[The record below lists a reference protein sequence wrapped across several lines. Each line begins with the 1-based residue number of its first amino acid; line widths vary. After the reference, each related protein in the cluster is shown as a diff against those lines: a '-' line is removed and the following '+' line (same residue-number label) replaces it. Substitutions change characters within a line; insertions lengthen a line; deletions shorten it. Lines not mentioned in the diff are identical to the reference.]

1 MINDE
6 TDQIGMYD
14 FFASHALIADRTAK
28 DIRKYCNF
36 TSDEAVQNRQCIDA
50 SNMVESNI
58 GVIDIYNIYYPL
70 CQNTTLTN
78 VPKRASVLNYDPCT
92 DYYTYAYLNRA
103 DVQKAMHANVTKLSY
118 DWEPCSDV
126 MQGWSDSAST
136 VVPLLREFM
145 ASGLR
150 VWVFRYFF
158 HLPSFFLTFTFWMII
173 VFVSLSKFVL
183 YRFGLAFSF

>member
-6 TDQIGMYD
+6 TDQFGMYD
-14 FFASHALIADRTAK
+14 FFASHALIADRTAE
-28 DIRKYCNF
+28 DIKKYCNF
-36 TSDEAVQNRQCIDA
+36 TSETAEQKPECIAA
-50 SNMVESNI
+50 SNIVELNT
-58 GVIDIYNIYYPL
+58 GVVDIYNIYYPL
-70 CQNTTLTN
+70 CRNSSLTN
-78 VPKRASVLNYDPCT
+78 VPRKATVMNYDPCT

-126 MQGWSDSAST
+126 MAGWSDSAST

-150 VWVFRYFF
+150 VWVFRCFPSSTFFSPFYFPF
-158 HLPSFFLTFTFWMII
+158 I
-173 VFVSLSKFVL
+173 
-183 YRFGLAFSF
+183 YYYY